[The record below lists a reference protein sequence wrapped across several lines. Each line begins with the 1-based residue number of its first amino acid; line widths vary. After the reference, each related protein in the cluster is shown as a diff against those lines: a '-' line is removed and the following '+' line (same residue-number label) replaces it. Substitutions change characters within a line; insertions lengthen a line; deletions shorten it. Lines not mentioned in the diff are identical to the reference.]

1 MSRRC
6 SGIKRDGGRCT
17 AIVTGPND
25 LCYQHDPGRATQR
38 KEAASRA
45 GRAKPSR
52 EVADLKQEVRGVIAK
67 VEGGTLDR
75 SDGAVMLQG
84 FRVLKD
90 LVELERRARTTD
102 ELAAEIAAIRE
113 ELDRRERT
121 RAW

>member
-1 MSRRC
+1 
-6 SGIKRDGGRCT
+6 
-17 AIVTGPND
+17 
-25 LCYQHDPGRATQR
+25 
-38 KEAASRA
+38 
-45 GRAKPSR
+45 
-52 EVADLKQEVRGVIAK
+52 VIAK

>member
-1 MSRRC
+1 MSVVCRAT
-6 SGIKRDGGRCT
+6 KRDGTPCT
-17 AIVTGPND
+17 LPANGPNG
-25 LCYQHDPGRATQR
+25 LCWAHDPANAGKRQA
-38 KEAASRA
+38 AASRA

-52 EVADLKQEVRGVIAK
+52 EVADLKQEVRSVIAK

>member
-6 SGIKRDGGRCT
+6 SGITRAGGRCT

-52 EVADLKQEVRGVIAK
+52 EVADLKQEVRSVIAK

-102 ELAAEIAAIRE
+102 ELAAQIA
-113 ELDRRERT
+113 ELRERIEGGR
-121 RAW
+121 RAAL